1 MITFCGKVSKTKG
14 IDVLLQA
21 NRIIQRQQPAALLIL
36 GSGDLKQICRG
47 IYGPY
52 SLENVIYLGHCPQEE
67 LALLHNLAVLSV
79 LPSRTEG
86 VGIAALEAM
95 GCGKP
100 IVATRV
106 GGLADFAVGG
116 LVEPEDAQG
125 LAEQI
130 LRVLRMN
137 ARDYNLLCD
146 EALNVAHRYS
156 WQMLVDRRM
165 SYYETLIE
173 KNKKKKGQN
182 RFRNS

>member
-1 MITFCGKVSKTKG
+1 M
-14 IDVLLQA
+14 
-21 NRIIQRQQPAALLIL
+21 
-36 GSGDLKQICRG
+36 
-47 IYGPY
+47 
-52 SLENVIYLGHCPQEE
+52 
-67 LALLHNLAVLSV
+67 LHNLAVLSV

-156 WQMLVDRRM
+156 
-165 SYYETLIE
+165 
-173 KNKKKKGQN
+173 
-182 RFRNS
+182 